1 MKAYLIEHGD
11 AEELTR
17 DECSPDFTPAQAAS
31 FIAARYG
38 EPSIDA
44 YGRDY
49 MLAAAPTEAPAK
61 QLARLHDEGDPCT
74 EIFAAMVR
82 AELKKIFDGLTTPE
96 EYRPRGQE
104 KRTMPTVT
112 TEITPSGT
120 LYLADGEPVVFVP
133 TYNKP
138 SRGFSMK
145 NSTWTERECDQII
158 EEARALGLPTEE

>member
-1 MKAYLIEHGD
+1 
-11 AEELTR
+11 
-17 DECSPDFTPAQAAS
+17 
-31 FIAARYG
+31 
-38 EPSIDA
+38 
-44 YGRDY
+44 
-49 MLAAAPTEAPAK
+49 
-61 QLARLHDEGDPCT
+61 
-74 EIFAAMVR
+74 
-82 AELKKIFDGLTTPE
+82 
-96 EYRPRGQE
+96 
-104 KRTMPTVT
+104 MPTVT